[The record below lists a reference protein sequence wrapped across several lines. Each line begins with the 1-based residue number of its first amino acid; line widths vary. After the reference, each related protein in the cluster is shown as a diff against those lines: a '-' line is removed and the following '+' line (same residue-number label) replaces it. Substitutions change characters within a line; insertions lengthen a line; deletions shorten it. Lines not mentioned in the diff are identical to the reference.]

1 MRAVLKRLWSF
12 RLALAI
18 YAILL
23 AAGWGAGELLLGMT
37 VPELRPM
44 NEPMIHRMVMG
55 ALVLFVVMAAIPF
68 VPGAEIGFALLLMF
82 GGQASGIVYAGM
94 VGALLLSFT
103 VARFVPLSLLSQLT
117 ASLRLA
123 GAARFFDLL
132 ASMPAEERSRF
143 ISDRL
148 DGQFSSTLFEKQI
161 SRPRHSAERARQL
174 TSGWR
179 RRSCV
184 HGGYLRSL
192 PVLAISA
199 QRADRCGANPA
210 DFLFFLKGIVPARA
224 K

>member
-1 MRAVLKRLWSF
+1 MRAFLKRLWSF

-68 VPGAEIGFALLLMF
+68 IPGAEIGFALLLMF

-123 GAARFFDLL
+123 GATRFFDLL

-148 DGQFSSTLFEKQI
+148 DGQFSSTLLKN
-161 SRPRHSAERARQL
+161 R
-174 TSGWR
+174 
-179 RRSCV
+179 
-184 HGGYLRSL
+184 YLA
-192 PVLAISA
+192 LAILLNVPGNSLLG
-199 QRADRCGANPA
+199 GAGGLAFMAGISGLYRFWPYLLSVLIA
-210 DFLFFLKGIVPARA
+210 VAPIPLIFYFF
-224 K
+224 

>member
-1 MRAVLKRLWSF
+1 MRAFLIRLWSF

-68 VPGAEIGFALLLMF
+68 IPGAEIGFALLLMF

-148 DGQFSSTLFEKQI
+148 DGQFSSMLLKN
-161 SRPRHSAERARQL
+161 R
-174 TSGWR
+174 
-179 RRSCV
+179 
-184 HGGYLRSL
+184 YLA
-192 PVLAISA
+192 LAILLNVPGNSLLG
-199 QRADRCGANPA
+199 GAGGLAFMAGISGLYRFWPYLLSVLIA
-210 DFLFFLKGIVPARA
+210 VAPIPLIFYFF
-224 K
+224 

>member
-1 MRAVLKRLWSF
+1 MRAFLKRLWSF

-148 DGQFSSTLFEKQI
+148 DGQFSSTLLKN
-161 SRPRHSAERARQL
+161 R
-174 TSGWR
+174 
-179 RRSCV
+179 
-184 HGGYLRSL
+184 YLA
-192 PVLAISA
+192 LAILLNVPGNSLLG
-199 QRADRCGANPA
+199 GAGGLAFMAGISGLYRFWPYLLSVLIA
-210 DFLFFLKGIVPARA
+210 VAPIPLIFYFF
-224 K
+224 

>member
-1 MRAVLKRLWSF
+1 MRAFLKRLWSF

-68 VPGAEIGFALLLMF
+68 IPGAEIGFALLLMF

-148 DGQFSSTLFEKQI
+148 DGQFSSTLLKN
-161 SRPRHSAERARQL
+161 R
-174 TSGWR
+174 
-179 RRSCV
+179 
-184 HGGYLRSL
+184 YLA
-192 PVLAISA
+192 LAILLNVPGNSLLG
-199 QRADRCGANPA
+199 GAGGLAFMAGISGLYRFWPYLLSVLIA
-210 DFLFFLKGIVPARA
+210 VAPIPLIFYFF
-224 K
+224 

>member
-1 MRAVLKRLWSF
+1 MRAFLKRLWSF

-148 DGQFSSTLFEKQI
+148 DGQFSSTLLKN
-161 SRPRHSAERARQL
+161 R
-174 TSGWR
+174 
-179 RRSCV
+179 
-184 HGGYLRSL
+184 YLA
-192 PVLAISA
+192 LAILLNVPGNSLLG
-199 QRADRCGANPA
+199 GAGGLAFMAGVSGLYRFWPYLLSVLIA
-210 DFLFFLKGIVPARA
+210 VAPIPLIFYFF
-224 K
+224 

>member
-1 MRAVLKRLWSF
+1 MRAFLIRLWSF

-148 DGQFSSTLFEKQI
+148 DGQFSSTLLKN
-161 SRPRHSAERARQL
+161 R
-174 TSGWR
+174 
-179 RRSCV
+179 
-184 HGGYLRSL
+184 YLA
-192 PVLAISA
+192 LAILLNVPGNSLLG
-199 QRADRCGANPA
+199 GAGGLAFMAGISGLYRFWPYLLSVLIA
-210 DFLFFLKGIVPARA
+210 VAPIPLIFYFF
-224 K
+224 

>member
-1 MRAVLKRLWSF
+1 MRAFLKRLWSF

-123 GAARFFDLL
+123 GATRFFDLL

-148 DGQFSSTLFEKQI
+148 DGQFSSTLLKN
-161 SRPRHSAERARQL
+161 R
-174 TSGWR
+174 
-179 RRSCV
+179 
-184 HGGYLRSL
+184 YLA
-192 PVLAISA
+192 LAILLNVPGNSLLG
-199 QRADRCGANPA
+199 GAGGLAFMAGISGLYRFWPYLLSVLIA
-210 DFLFFLKGIVPARA
+210 VAPIPLIFYFF
-224 K
+224 

>member
-1 MRAVLKRLWSF
+1 MRAFLKRLWSF

-148 DGQFSSTLFEKQI
+148 DGQFSSMLLKN
-161 SRPRHSAERARQL
+161 R
-174 TSGWR
+174 
-179 RRSCV
+179 
-184 HGGYLRSL
+184 YLA
-192 PVLAISA
+192 LAILLNVPGNSLLG
-199 QRADRCGANPA
+199 GAGGLAFMAGISGLYRFWPYLLSVLIA
-210 DFLFFLKGIVPARA
+210 VAPIPLIFYFF
-224 K
+224 

>member
-1 MRAVLKRLWSF
+1 MRAFLKRLWSF

-18 YAILL
+18 YTILL

-68 VPGAEIGFALLLMF
+68 VPGAEIGFGLLLMF

-143 ISDRL
+143 ITDRL
-148 DGQFSSTLFEKQI
+148 DGQFSSTLLKN
-161 SRPRHSAERARQL
+161 R
-174 TSGWR
+174 
-179 RRSCV
+179 
-184 HGGYLRSL
+184 YLA
-192 PVLAISA
+192 LAILLNVPGNSLLG
-199 QRADRCGANPA
+199 GAGGLAFMAGISGLYRFWPYLLSVLIA
-210 DFLFFLKGIVPARA
+210 VAPIPLIFYFF
-224 K
+224 